1 MSTAAQNITGTWKA
15 DRTHSEAAFSV
26 RHVVST
32 FRGRFE
38 DVDATL
44 EAAEDG
50 TLNLA
55 GSVKAASVVV
65 KDENLQAH
73 LASPEFFDVE
83 QYPEITFTST
93 LVRAE
98 GDAATV
104 EGELTIKGNTHPLTA
119 TGTLTEPGDSP
130 FGTTT
135 LGLQLEA
142 TVDRTQYGLNWNAP
156 LPKGGFMLSDDVKLV
171 VDLEFVKA

>member
-1 MSTAAQNITGTWKA
+1 MSAATQIPAGTWNA

-44 EAAEDG
+44 EAAADG
-50 TLNLA
+50 TLSLT

-73 LASPEFFDVE
+73 LASPEFFDTE
-83 QYPEITFTST
+83 TYPEITFTSA

-98 GDAATV
+98 GDAVTG
-104 EGELTIKGNTHPLTA
+104 EGELTLKGSTHPLVA
-119 TGTLTEPGDSP
+119 TGTITEPGDSP

-142 TVDRTQYGLNWNAP
+142 TVDRTQYGLSWNAP

-171 VDLEFVKA
+171 VDLEFVQA